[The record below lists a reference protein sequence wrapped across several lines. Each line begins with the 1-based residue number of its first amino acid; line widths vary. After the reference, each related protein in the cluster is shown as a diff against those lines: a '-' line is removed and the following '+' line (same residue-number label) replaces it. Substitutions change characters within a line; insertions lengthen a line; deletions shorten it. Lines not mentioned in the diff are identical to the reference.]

1 MGVYV
6 GVYVVLGEFRNYM
19 GYRVSVKLLLFF
31 MSYIWLGL
39 LSDGLHLLRGL
50 GLRGLDVLLLY

>member
-19 GYRVSVKLLLFF
+19 GYRVSVKLFLFF

-39 LSDGLHLLRGL
+39 LSDGLHLLSGL